1 MLFYV
6 LGEMMSLLI
15 GKLIPG
21 SVCGMILLFIALT
34 LKWIRPH
41 DVDKAASA
49 LTRNMALFFVPAS
62 IGLMHEY
69 KIQIAKEIQRLLGN
83 GAISRNEIV
92 ECLPYP
98 ENEVIESLR
107 FLQDEGFI
115 TACEDG
121 IHYKNNK

>member
-1 MLFYV
+1 MIKGFCYIMLFYV

-69 KIQIAKEIQRLLGN
+69 KILMSNWVVLLTV
-83 GAISRNEIV
+83 SVVTTLLVIV
-92 ECLPYP
+92 VVGVTEEQLDRKL
-98 ENEVIESLR
+98 S
-107 FLQDEGFI
+107 
-115 TACEDG
+115 
-121 IHYKNNK
+121 HNKGGEKI

>member
-1 MLFYV
+1 MIKGFCYIMLFYV

-49 LTRNMALFFVPAS
+49 LTRNMALFF
-62 IGLMHEY
+62 
-69 KIQIAKEIQRLLGN
+69 R
-83 GAISRNEIV
+83 SRQHRANARI
-92 ECLPYP
+92 
-98 ENEVIESLR
+98 
-107 FLQDEGFI
+107 
-115 TACEDG
+115 
-121 IHYKNNK
+121 

>member
-1 MLFYV
+1 
-6 LGEMMSLLI
+6 MSLLI

>member
-21 SVCGMILLFIALT
+21 SVCGMILLFITLT

-49 LTRNMALFFVPAS
+49 LTRNMFFVPAS

-69 KIQIAKEIQRLLGN
+69 KILMSNWVVLLTVSVVTTLLVIVVVGVTEERLDRKLSHKKG
-83 GAISRNEIV
+83 GEKI
-92 ECLPYP
+92 
-98 ENEVIESLR
+98 
-107 FLQDEGFI
+107 
-115 TACEDG
+115 
-121 IHYKNNK
+121 

>member
-49 LTRNMALFFVPAS
+49 LTRNMALFFGYS
-62 IGLMHEY
+62 
-69 KIQIAKEIQRLLGN
+69 
-83 GAISRNEIV
+83 
-92 ECLPYP
+92 
-98 ENEVIESLR
+98 
-107 FLQDEGFI
+107 D
-115 TACEDG
+115 
-121 IHYKNNK
+121 NNDHQQCCHNRYGE

>member
-41 DVDKAASA
+41 DVEKQPRHSPAIWLCFSFPPA
-49 LTRNMALFFVPAS
+49 L
-62 IGLMHEY
+62 G
-69 KIQIAKEIQRLLGN
+69 
-83 GAISRNEIV
+83 
-92 ECLPYP
+92 
-98 ENEVIESLR
+98 
-107 FLQDEGFI
+107 
-115 TACEDG
+115 
-121 IHYKNNK
+121 

>member
-69 KIQIAKEIQRLLGN
+69 KILMSNWVVSVVTTLLVIVVVGVTEERLDRKLSHKKG
-83 GAISRNEIV
+83 GEKI
-92 ECLPYP
+92 
-98 ENEVIESLR
+98 
-107 FLQDEGFI
+107 
-115 TACEDG
+115 
-121 IHYKNNK
+121 

>member
-1 MLFYV
+1 MIKGFCYIMLFYV

-62 IGLMHEY
+62 IGLMHECNRRTARP
-69 KIQIAKEIQRLLGN
+69 QII
-83 GAISRNEIV
+83 
-92 ECLPYP
+92 P
-98 ENEVIESLR
+98 
-107 FLQDEGFI
+107 
-115 TACEDG
+115 
-121 IHYKNNK
+121 

>member
-21 SVCGMILLFIALT
+21 SVCGMILFFIPPT

-69 KIQIAKEIQRLLGN
+69 KNTHEQLGSITHRIGCDNIAGNRCRRSNRRTARPQII
-83 GAISRNEIV
+83 
-92 ECLPYP
+92 P
-98 ENEVIESLR
+98 
-107 FLQDEGFI
+107 
-115 TACEDG
+115 
-121 IHYKNNK
+121 